1 MAGVNNAPFLALTFD
16 PVRVQDS
23 GEYTCSL
30 MIESDLLDGGRI
42 TVTAV
47 LDLQVQSKQP
57 PGVWRVYMYVHVCTC
72 LYMYVHVCTCAFV
85 KKGHY
90 Y

>member
-1 MAGVNNAPFLALTFD
+1 MSFFFNCTAPRVPPKLLPFSRLAWLAPGEVEVAAVSNATFLALTFD
-16 PVRVQDS
+16 PVRVQAS

-47 LDLQVQSKQP
+47 LDLQVQGKQP
-57 PGVWRVYMYVHVCTC
+57 
-72 LYMYVHVCTCAFV
+72 LF
-85 KKGHY
+85 
-90 Y
+90 